1 MRRRVSADAL
11 SLAALH
17 EWEVDAGVAGDEEDD
32 AYAVAAA
39 AHYALSAR
47 FSIGMDKTPQSL
59 GGLTR
64 AGAGGRALHSSTYQ
78 LNLNHFCHQRVYEPH
93 KKGFC

>member
-1 MRRRVSADAL
+1 MLRRVSADAL

-32 AYAVAAA
+32 AYAEVAA

-47 FSIGMDKTPQSL
+47 FSIGREQTTQSL

-64 AGAGGRALHSSTYQ
+64 AGAGGR
-78 LNLNHFCHQRVYEPH
+78 
-93 KKGFC
+93 G